1 MTLTCATTCNGEK
14 VVVKD
19 ESDGLPTYSI
29 LGRMHVSYDETI
41 SKKKKKKIHLFYFGP

>member
-1 MTLTCATTCNGEK
+1 MALTCATTCNGEK

-41 SKKKKKKIHLFYFGP
+41 SKKKKKIHLFYFGP